1 MMRLILSLIGVD
13 ECSSVGLN
21 QCAHQCVDRLS
32 GYECR
37 CRPGY
42 KLMGD
47 KKSCRGKICCSFEYL
62 VQGYITFFMFN
73 WAEPEI

>member
-1 MMRLILSLIGVD
+1 MSDMFGFLTTRLILSFIGVD

-32 GYECR
+32 GFECR

-47 KKSCRGKICCSFEYL
+47 KKSCRGKDFPL
-62 VQGYITFFMFN
+62 
-73 WAEPEI
+73 